1 MSALSLRGV
10 RKRFGKVQALDDLS
24 LDVPQGV
31 ICGLVGPN
39 GAGKTTTFGVVG
51 GLVRPDE
58 GTIDVLGA
66 GPFDALKHAGRVT
79 LLPQDCQPSPH
90 VPARAMLVFYA
101 ELQGLS
107 RSDARSEADRVL
119 ALVDLVD
126 KSGARVRQLSH
137 GMKRRLTVA
146 QALLGE
152 PELVLLDEPT
162 AGLDPDQVVR
172 LRQVLRDQAG
182 KRTLIISSHVLAEL
196 EATCDWVALMDAGVC
211 TASGPM
217 DEITGRRSRVRVVL
231 GAPLSEV
238 PQIPGVRVSREGPLV
253 VVADAADDLDPAEL
267 NGRVLRALL
276 AVDAAILE
284 VQRGTS
290 LEAAWL
296 QRGGAD

>member
-10 RKRFGKVQALDDLS
+10 HKRFGKVHALNDLS
-24 LDVPQGV
+24 LDVPAGV

-51 GLVRPDE
+51 GLVKPDQGSIE
-58 GTIDVLGA
+58 VLGA
-66 GPFDALKHAGRVT
+66 GPFDALVHAGRVT

-107 RSDARSEADRVL
+107 RADARREADRVL
-119 ALVDLVD
+119 ELVDLVD
-126 KSGARVRQLSH
+126 KAGARVRQLSH

-182 KRTLIISSHVLAEL
+182 HRTLIISSHVLSEL
-196 EATCDWVALMDAGVC
+196 EATCDWVALMDAGAC

-231 GAPLSEV
+231 GAPLGEL
-238 PQIPGVRVSREGPLV
+238 PQVAGVRVTQESATVL
-253 VVADAADDLDPAEL
+253 VADAVDDVDPAEL
-267 NGRVLRALL
+267 NRRVLGALL
-276 AVDAAILE
+276 AADAAILE
-284 VQRGTS
+284 VQRGRS